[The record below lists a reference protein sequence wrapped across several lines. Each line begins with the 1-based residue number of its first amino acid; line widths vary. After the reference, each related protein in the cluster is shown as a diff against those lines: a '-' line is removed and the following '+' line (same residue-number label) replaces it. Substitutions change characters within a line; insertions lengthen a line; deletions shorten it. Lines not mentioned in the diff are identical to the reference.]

1 MIDVPFKDEYR
12 GVGARMDSD
21 LEEFFSLFLNHTGNS
36 ANIALLLLAH
46 QEKMLIKIEPG
57 QDYLLDGKT
66 KVKVL
71 KPVNRSQTIFNIETN
86 GQRVESVEAERLKP
100 LMEVKVA

>member
-1 MIDVPFKDEYR
+1 ME
-12 GVGARMDSD
+12 ARIETEH
-21 LEEFFSLFLNHTGNS
+21 EEFFSLFLNHTGNS
-36 ANIALLLLAH
+36 VNIVLLLLAH

-66 KVKVL
+66 RVKVL

-100 LMEVKVA
+100 LMEAKVA

>member
-1 MIDVPFKDEYR
+1 MRVDIKNFKIFR
-12 GVGARMDSD
+12 
-21 LEEFFSLFLNHTGNS
+21 NHNGNS

-57 QDYLLDGKT
+57 QEYLLDGKT
-66 KVKVL
+66 RVKVL

-100 LMEVKVA
+100 LLLEPKVA